1 MDKNTLPAN
10 FFTFSK
16 NREENTPTFSEGKQE
31 WINYGLDN
39 QYGEYLIE
47 LLNTSSKHNSLV
59 RKKVNMTAGKGF
71 IETPENATFIENG
84 FGKEDCNE
92 IAVKNAWDLMTYG
105 GGCFAVTWSKDKKSI
120 ARKSYVDFSKVRI
133 AKQLDDD
140 SEMAKRQA
148 EGVEYFYVS
157 ADWSKPKKE
166 KNIPELIQGFDERY
180 KDELTQLVWF
190 TEYRPGVDYYTYPD
204 YISSVDWIELDR
216 EIANF
221 HLSSV
226 KNGFTPSMVISFNGG
241 IPTDEEMKDI
251 KKKLTKQYAGTDN
264 GSEVFVTFSESK
276 DRAPEFIPINLNAS
290 DERFLQLEEQIQQN
304 IIVAHGASPIVAG
317 VAISGKLGSS
327 DEVIEA
333 ETVFNAN
340 VIEQKQVTIERA
352 FNKIAAINGVPDLEL
367 QGVESFESEVI
378 EEAVDGVVTPIDVEA
393 EAKANLRGSVGG
405 VTGIL
410 DIAAQVANGTISYLS
425 GQSILEVIFGL
436 SPEDAKRVLGVP
448 PTEEEINEN
457 KTEDNA

>member
-1 MDKNTLPAN
+1 MDKKTLPAN

-31 WINYGLDN
+31 WVNYGLNN

-71 IETPENATFIENG
+71 IETPENANFIAND

-140 SEMAKRQA
+140 SVMAQRQA
-148 EGVEYFYVS
+148 EGIEYFYIS
-157 ADWSKPKKE
+157 ADWSQYRKAKYK
-166 KNIPELIQGFDERY
+166 PELIQGFDERY

-204 YISSVDWIELDR
+204 YISSVDWIELDK

-226 KNGFTPSMVISFNGG
+226 KNGFTPSMIISFTGG

-276 DRAPEFIPINLNAS
+276 DRAPEFIPVNLNAS

-304 IIVAHGASPIVAG
+304 IIVAHGASPVVAG
-317 VAISGKLGSS
+317 VAVSGKLGSS
-327 DEVIEA
+327 DEIIEA
-333 ETVFNAN
+333 ETVFNVN
-340 VIEQKQVTIERA
+340 VIKAKQTTIERA
-352 FNKIAAINGVPDLEL
+352 YNKIAKINGVPDLQLEGI
-367 QGVESFESEVI
+367 QSFEQQINTV
-378 EEAVDGVVTPIDVEA
+378 
-393 EAKANLRGSVGG
+393 
-405 VTGIL
+405 
-410 DIAAQVANGTISYLS
+410 
-425 GQSILEVIFGL
+425 
-436 SPEDAKRVLGVP
+436 EDA
-448 PTEEEINEN
+448 E
-457 KTEDNA
+457 